1 MSKRCLGCMETYDD
15 NFNVCPYCG
24 YVNDNKTE
32 EAIHMTPGSKLHNRY
47 IIGRVL
53 GYGGFGVTYIGWDEK
68 LEQKVAIKEYLPGEF
83 STRMPGQTKVSVFNG
98 EKSEQFRDGMKKFVD
113 EAKRLAKFQNEAGIV
128 KIFDSFEENETA
140 YIIMEYLDGITLK
153 QYLEENGVMDEDTAV
168 NLLMPVMRSLQVVHA
183 EGILHRDIAPDNIF
197 LTKDGEIK
205 LIDFGASRYAT
216 TSHSRSL
223 TVIIKPGF
231 SPEEQYRSRGDQG
244 AYTDVYALS
253 ATMYKMITG
262 KTPPDAMER
271 RAKYENQNKD
281 ILIEPHKIVKS
292 ISRNRE
298 VAILNA
304 MNVRIEDRTPDI
316 ETFIQELYA
325 DPPAKRRSG
334 KIKKIDIY
342 SWPLWL
348 KILVP
353 SAAALLITFGI
364 LVLTGVIDFK
374 SMFNAEIDGFVSV
387 PKIVGENIDS
397 AESMSEFKK
406 EELRLKKG
414 VKKLDSG
421 EDLDIII
428 TQNPLE
434 NELVPIGSA
443 VFYNYSGGN
452 EEDYKLEES
461 ADGTSLKFK
470 NTFDGLSKDQL
481 IEGRT
486 IEEYLTAEGYN
497 VRTKEEYSAEY
508 PTAGTIIRIETDNG
522 TVIKSG
528 TEVAK
533 NATIVIVYSKGEAPI
548 DVPNVVGMKLDEA
561 RNDLLAAGF
570 SNINAEPK
578 QTDSVEENTVLE
590 QNPTSGTKI
599 APAEAIVLQYA
610 TPEPTAT
617 IADVSGFT
625 EAEAKDVLKLF
636 DVSVQEI
643 YNSQIAEGKVIKT
656 VPEAGQQ
663 NVKGEK
669 VVVYI
674 SKGPQPVK
682 VSFDYDGANNNNGSG
697 SETKYLGKEYGELP
711 TPSKSGYIFSG
722 WYLSKSWTAYV
733 SKSTL
738 VEKSEDHTLYARW
751 TAGKYTVTFDSTVD
765 RIAVDYNSTYSDL
778 PRPQKTGYD
787 FVNWHLGSV
796 NGDIIKNGSRVKTS
810 SDHKLYAEW
819 RAKEYTVTLVA
830 NGGKNIPSYISV
842 TYDNYYKT
850 LPDSPSKN
858 YCTFAGWYDSQ
869 DHKYT
874 SSTRVAITSNQTLYA
889 RWKGNPTSDWI
900 EAGKMPSGA
909 EIVDTKWT
917 YTLRSYTSSSS
928 SSLSGWT
935 KYDTQRTAWGATQGP
950 VYSNPSNG
958 ARNVWSEQYVSSSK
972 TIYKYYHTYNGS
984 IWSNDTWAPN
994 ATENMHHRIELDYQ
1008 LPYSWTGS
1016 TGIKWHNGPKCSR
1029 CGASNMWYPNGSY
1042 VQETKSTRWYYQDP
1056 VYTYYYYKDVSK
1068 ETTSGDPTGKSN
1080 VSNVKKLV
1088 KYIAK

>member
-281 ILIEPHKIVKS
+281 ILIEPHKIVKG

-421 EDLDIII
+421 EALDIII

-561 RNDLLAAGF
+561 RNALLAAGF

-796 NGDIIKNGSRVKTS
+796 NGEIIKNGSRVKTS

-874 SSTRVAITSNQTLYA
+874 SSTKVAITSNQTLYA

-909 EIVDTKWT
+909 KIVDTKWT

-994 ATENMHHRIELDYQ
+994 ATEDMHHRIELDYQ